1 MIKFYNPLGK
11 VCMTSDYFAGLV
23 GAAAQSCYGVCGMAT
38 GGTSD
43 SLKTIVL
50 GTNYPDKVTS
60 FSGLVSSDLAKKMQ
74 RKEDKIINGKSQLGV
89 LKGYLNAAVG
99 IGIINIVV
107 SCISL
112 ILKDKMIEI
121 VNKNTVYYIVS
132 AIGISTLA
140 ANLFLMFLLF
150 RFMVNRQLWDK

>member
-50 GTNYPDKVTS
+50 GTNYPDKGVRVTEEDGKLVIELHIKVTY
-60 FSGLVSSDLAKKMQ
+60 GLNIAAIVRSITHKVKYAV
-74 RKEDKIINGKSQLGV
+74 EDATT
-89 LKGYLNAAVG
+89 LKVERIDVYVDD
-99 IGIINIVV
+99 IVCRV
-107 SCISL
+107 PVRAPGRRPKHCL
-112 ILKDKMIEI
+112 
-121 VNKNTVYYIVS
+121 
-132 AIGISTLA
+132 
-140 ANLFLMFLLF
+140 
-150 RFMVNRQLWDK
+150 R

>member
-50 GTNYPDKVTS
+50 GTNYRGTFTAKGLKTACEDGKLVIELHIKVTY
-60 FSGLVSSDLAKKMQ
+60 GLNIAAIVRSITHKVKYAV
-74 RKEDKIINGKSQLGV
+74 EDATT
-89 LKGYLNAAVG
+89 LKVERIDVYVDD
-99 IGIINIVV
+99 IV
-107 SCISL
+107 
-112 ILKDKMIEI
+112 
-121 VNKNTVYYIVS
+121 
-132 AIGISTLA
+132 
-140 ANLFLMFLLF
+140 
-150 RFMVNRQLWDK
+150 

>member
-50 GTNYPDKVTS
+50 GTNYPDKGVRVTEGDGKLVIELHIKVTY
-60 FSGLVSSDLAKKMQ
+60 GLNIAAIVRSITHKVKYAV
-74 RKEDKIINGKSQLGV
+74 EDATT
-89 LKGYLNAAVG
+89 LKVERIDVYVDD
-99 IGIINIVV
+99 IV
-107 SCISL
+107 
-112 ILKDKMIEI
+112 
-121 VNKNTVYYIVS
+121 
-132 AIGISTLA
+132 
-140 ANLFLMFLLF
+140 
-150 RFMVNRQLWDK
+150 